1 MYNATMPSREVEGV
15 RLAIMPRPQAGGPV
29 EWADTTKEAPMKTSM
44 YQTSIPTFTRVLNNL
59 IAILEKGATDAEARK
74 IDPLVLLNARL
85 FPDMFPFT
93 RQVQL
98 AADTAISGA
107 ARLAGTE
114 VPMHENNESSF
125 AELAARIR
133 KTITQLESFKPEQLD
148 GTEDKTVT
156 WKTRSS
162 TKNMQGLPY
171 LMNHVL
177 PNLFFHSTTAYNILR
192 HNGVELGKMD
202 YLGRS

>member
-1 MYNATMPSREVEGV
+1 
-15 RLAIMPRPQAGGPV
+15 
-29 EWADTTKEAPMKTSM
+29 MKTSM

-59 IAILEKGATDAEARK
+59 VAILEKGAAHADARK
-74 IDPLVLLNARL
+74 IDPTVLLNARL

-98 AADTAISGA
+98 AADTANSGA

-114 VPMHENNESSF
+114 VPVHDNSESSF

-133 KTITQLESFKPEQLD
+133 KTIAQLEAFKPEQLD
-148 GTEDKTVT
+148 GTEDKTIT
-156 WKTRSS
+156 WQTRSS
-162 TKNMQGLPY
+162 TRSMQGLPY

-177 PNLFFHSTTAYNILR
+177 PNLFFHTTTAYNILR

>member
-1 MYNATMPSREVEGV
+1 
-15 RLAIMPRPQAGGPV
+15 
-29 EWADTTKEAPMKTSM
+29 MKTSM

-59 IAILEKGATDAEARK
+59 VAILEKGAAHAEARK
-74 IDPLVLLNARL
+74 IDPTVLLNARL
-85 FPDMFPFT
+85 YPDMFPFT

-98 AADTAISGA
+98 AADTANSGA

-114 VPMHENNESSF
+114 VPVHESSESSF
-125 AELAARIR
+125 AELARHVR
-133 KTITQLESFKPEQLD
+133 KAIAQLETFRPEQLD

-156 WKTRSS
+156 WQTRSS
-162 TKNMQGLPY
+162 TRNMQGLPY

-177 PNLFFHSTTAYNILR
+177 PNLFFHTTTAYNILR

>member
-1 MYNATMPSREVEGV
+1 
-15 RLAIMPRPQAGGPV
+15 
-29 EWADTTKEAPMKTSM
+29 MKTSM

-59 IAILEKGATDAEARK
+59 AAILEKGAAHADARK
-74 IDPLVLLNARL
+74 IDPAVLLNARL

-98 AADTAISGA
+98 AADTANSGA

-114 VPMHENNESSF
+114 VPVHDNSESSF

-133 KTITQLESFKPEQLD
+133 KTIAQLEAFKPEQLD
-148 GTEDKTVT
+148 GTEDKTIT
-156 WKTRSS
+156 WQTRSS
-162 TKNMQGLPY
+162 TRSMQGLPY

-177 PNLFFHSTTAYNILR
+177 PNLFFHTTTAYNILR

>member
-1 MYNATMPSREVEGV
+1 MGAVRSESRRSHYWRLRSCRIGGHYEGS
-15 RLAIMPRPQAGGPV
+15 L
-29 EWADTTKEAPMKTSM
+29 MKISM
-44 YQTSIPTFTRVLNNL
+44 YQASIPTFIRVLNNL
-59 IAILEKGATDAEARK
+59 VAVLEKGAAHAEARK
-74 IDPLVLLNARL
+74 IDPTALLNARL
-85 FPDMFPFT
+85 YPDMFPLT

-98 AADTAISGA
+98 AADTANSGA

-114 VPMHENNESSF
+114 VPVHEGNETSF
-125 AELAARIR
+125 AELVTRIR
-133 KTITQLESFKPEQLD
+133 KTIAQLETFRPEQLD

-156 WKTRSS
+156 WQTRSS
-162 TKNMQGLPY
+162 TRNMQGLPY